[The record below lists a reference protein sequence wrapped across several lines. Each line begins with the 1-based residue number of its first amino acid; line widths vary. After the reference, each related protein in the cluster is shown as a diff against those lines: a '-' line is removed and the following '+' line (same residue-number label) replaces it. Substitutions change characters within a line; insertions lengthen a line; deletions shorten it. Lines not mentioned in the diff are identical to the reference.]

1 MLFGIF
7 LALFTMGFNNVGWTI
22 WSQIPTA
29 VHETVTRVVMQKPG
43 DPEKII
49 ESEYARLKGRGTRE
63 GLELFIAR
71 HPDHPLAE
79 KAREDIRRLYE

>member
-7 LALFTMGFNNVGWTI
+7 LALYVTGLNVAGWT
-22 WSQIPTA
+22 SPLGTPA
-29 VHETVTRVVMQKPG
+29 AEHETVARVVMQKPG
-43 DPEKII
+43 DPQKII
-49 ESEYARLKGRGTRE
+49 EAEYTRLKNRGTRE

-79 KAREDIRRLYE
+79 KAREEIKRLYE

>member
-7 LALFTMGFNNVGWTI
+7 WAVYASGLGLSGSLSETR
-22 WSQIPTA
+22 IPSTTYG
-29 VHETVTRVVMQKPG
+29 TVTRVVMQKPG

-49 ESEYARLKGRGTRE
+49 EAEYERLKSRGTRE
-63 GLELFIAR
+63 GLELFIVR

-79 KAREDIRRLYE
+79 KAREDIKRLHD